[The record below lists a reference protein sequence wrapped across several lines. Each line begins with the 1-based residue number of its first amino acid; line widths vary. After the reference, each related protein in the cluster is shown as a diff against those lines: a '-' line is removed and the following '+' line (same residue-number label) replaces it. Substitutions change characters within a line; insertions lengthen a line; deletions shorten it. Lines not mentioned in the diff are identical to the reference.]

1 MISIIEF
8 NKITGDIWGN
18 LIEGIVKDVP
28 SLDATVNATQ
38 ALEIAVSN
46 ELDDPDDV
54 VFSEE
59 NDGELVIYVQ
69 VRAFWM
75 WWLGHALLFCI
86 VDLT

>member
-1 MISIIEF
+1 MGKITINSIDKQLKSISIIEF
-8 NKITGDIWGN
+8 HKITGDIRGN
-18 LIEGIVKDVP
+18 LIEGIVEDVP

-59 NDGELVIYVQ
+59 NDGQLVIYVQ
-69 VRAFWM
+69 VRAF
-75 WWLGHALLFCI
+75 
-86 VDLT
+86 